1 MEKQEIVGN
10 VTSKTQRDKEKIQ
23 RDQSAENFPIKTE
36 ERSEDLINQSHHPG
50 FENKEAP
57 FYYQPWMNP
66 YFPNT
71 NVLYFFG
78 SSPSFLGQM

>member
-1 MEKQEIVGN
+1 MEKEDLVCN
-10 VTSKTQRDKEKIQ
+10 LTSKTQKDKEKIQ

-71 NVLYFFG
+71 NILYFFNK
-78 SSPSFLGQM
+78 SPSFPAYM